1 MPLLIVLG
9 LLAGYGSYRFVNF
22 CKTEAKP
29 KSNSQLEN
37 MTNEMI
43 GKSKSECRKIL
54 RKYRQKELYEF
65 TAFDIDVA
73 CIGWVCHSKGNT
85 AKESTY

>member
-9 LLAGYGSYRFVNF
+9 VLAGYGSYRFVNF

-54 RKYRQKELYEF
+54 RKYRQKGLYEF
-65 TAFDIDVA
+65 TAFYIDVA
-73 CIGWVCHSKGNT
+73 CIGWVCHSKGYT
-85 AKESTY
+85 TQKSTY

>member
-9 LLAGYGSYRFVNF
+9 ILSGCCVYGIVNS
-22 CKTEAKP
+22 CKSQAQPRGKT
-29 KSNSQLEN
+29 KSEQ

-54 RKYRQKELYEF
+54 RKYR
-65 TAFDIDVA
+65 
-73 CIGWVCHSKGNT
+73 
-85 AKESTY
+85 

>member
-9 LLAGYGSYRFVNF
+9 LLAGYGSYRFVTS

-29 KSNSQLEN
+29 KSNNQLEN

-54 RKYRQKELYEF
+54 RKYR
-65 TAFDIDVA
+65 
-73 CIGWVCHSKGNT
+73 
-85 AKESTY
+85 

>member
-9 LLAGYGSYRFVNF
+9 LLASYGSYRFVTS

-54 RKYRQKELYEF
+54 RKYR
-65 TAFDIDVA
+65 
-73 CIGWVCHSKGNT
+73 
-85 AKESTY
+85 

>member
-29 KSNSQLEN
+29 KSNNQLEN

-54 RKYRQKELYEF
+54 RKYR
-65 TAFDIDVA
+65 
-73 CIGWVCHSKGNT
+73 
-85 AKESTY
+85 

>member
-9 LLAGYGSYRFVNF
+9 LLAGCGVYGIVNF
-22 CKTEAKP
+22 CKTPAQPRGKT
-29 KSNSQLEN
+29 KSEQ

-54 RKYRQKELYEF
+54 RKYK
-65 TAFDIDVA
+65 
-73 CIGWVCHSKGNT
+73 
-85 AKESTY
+85 

>member
-1 MPLLIVLG
+1 MLLLIVLG
-9 LLAGYGSYRFVNF
+9 LLAGYGSYRFVMS

-54 RKYRQKELYEF
+54 RKYR
-65 TAFDIDVA
+65 
-73 CIGWVCHSKGNT
+73 
-85 AKESTY
+85 

>member
-29 KSNSQLEN
+29 KSNNQLEN
-37 MTNEMI
+37 MEEHLKTIQSLPNQNA
-43 GKSKSECRKIL
+43 
-54 RKYRQKELYEF
+54 RQKYLK
-65 TAFDIDVA
+65 DIV
-73 CIGWVCHSKGNT
+73 K
-85 AKESTY
+85 

>member
-9 LLAGYGSYRFVNF
+9 LLAGYGSYRFATS

-54 RKYRQKELYEF
+54 RKYR
-65 TAFDIDVA
+65 
-73 CIGWVCHSKGNT
+73 
-85 AKESTY
+85 

>member
-9 LLAGYGSYRFVNF
+9 LLAGYGSYKFVTS

-37 MTNEMI
+37 MANEMI

-54 RKYRQKELYEF
+54 RKYR
-65 TAFDIDVA
+65 
-73 CIGWVCHSKGNT
+73 
-85 AKESTY
+85 

>member
-9 LLAGYGSYRFVNF
+9 LLAGYGSYKFVMS

-29 KSNSQLEN
+29 KINSQLEN

-54 RKYRQKELYEF
+54 RKYR
-65 TAFDIDVA
+65 
-73 CIGWVCHSKGNT
+73 
-85 AKESTY
+85 